1 MKMEKAK
8 NIATIAVFLAFVF
21 GLAFLGALLP
31 DATLSRA
38 ERRKLAQSPK
48 LTAGSVMNGKFMT
61 DLEAYLLDQ
70 FPFRDDWRAV
80 KAALRFG
87 LFRQMDNNGVYLVGD
102 SVLKLEYPL
111 KEDQVNYAAKKI
123 AEVCEKYLSGM
134 RVYWSVV
141 PDKNYF
147 AARENGRMALDYDR
161 LMALM
166 REGVPEKM
174 TYVDLFGDLTIGDY
188 YKTDAHWR
196 QDRILPVAKKLAEA
210 MGAEEGLLGE
220 TDYESHELSPFYGG
234 YWGQSALNVE
244 PDTLVYLES
253 GYTKN
258 ATVTSAQKPGETL
271 PVYTLDRFAGM
282 DGYDVFLDGAAT
294 ILTVECESAA
304 AGRELIVFRD
314 SSASSL
320 APLLL
325 GAYAKITLVDLR
337 YVKAELVG
345 QYVDFADQ
353 DVLFLYGVSLL
364 NSGTLLK

>member
-21 GLAFLGALLP
+21 GLAFLGAILP
-31 DATLSRA
+31 DAAFSRA

-48 LTAGSVMNGKFMT
+48 LTAESVMNGKFMT
-61 DLEAYLLDQ
+61 NLEEYLLDQ
-70 FPFRDDWRAV
+70 FPFRDNWRTV

-87 LFRQMDNNGVYLVGD
+87 LFLQMDNNGVYFAGD

-111 KEDQVNYAAKKI
+111 REDQVNYAAKKI
-123 AEVCEKYLSGM
+123 AEVYEQYLSGM

-147 AARENGRMALDYDR
+147 AAKESGHMALDYER
-161 LMALM
+161 LMELM
-166 REGVPEKM
+166 REGVPAKM
-174 TYVDLFGDLTIGDY
+174 TYVDLFDALSIGDY
-188 YKTDAHWR
+188 YRTDAHWR
-196 QDRILPVAKKLAEA
+196 QDRILPVAKKLAMA
-210 MGAEEGLLGE
+210 MGAGENLLGE
-220 TDYESHELSPFYGG
+220 AAYESHELSPFYGG
-234 YWGQSALNVE
+234 YWGQSALNAE

-253 GYTKN
+253 EYTKN
-258 ATVTSAQKPGETL
+258 AVVKSAEKPGQTL

-294 ILTVECESAA
+294 ILTVECKNAKTDK
-304 AGRELIVFRD
+304 ELILFRD

-325 GAYAKITLVDLR
+325 GAYAKITLIDLR
-337 YVKAELVG
+337 YVSAALVG

-353 DVLFLYGVSLL
+353 DVLFLYGVPLL